1 MTCIKVKNSE
11 TDFSMQIIGHA
22 GYADKGKDIVCAG
35 ISTLAFTFI
44 QMLDRYSDMLTQYEY
59 EASDGVMKISFT
71 YINKNFFEPIIS
83 TILCGFSMLSDTYPE
98 NISLILT
105 K

>member
-22 GYADKGKDIVCAG
+22 GYAEKGKDIVCAG

-59 EASDGVMKISFT
+59 ETSDGVMKISFT